1 MAERSAETESM
12 REQLLAVETGGDSV
26 RELDTSKIKSCNR
39 CGILQTP
46 SREKMKFC
54 DRCKRACY
62 CSKECQCADWGDHQ
76 LECQAGSRP

>member
-39 CGILQTP
+39 CKVLQTP
-46 SREKMKFC
+46 HRGKMKFC
-54 DRCKRACY
+54 VRCKRYCY
-62 CSKECQCADWGDHQ
+62 CSKECQSADWDDHK
-76 LECQAGSRP
+76 LECRLE